1 MGRYAKGEERRAA
14 ILRAALDLIGRNG
27 FRTTSL
33 NDIADEV
40 GLTKAGVLHYF
51 GSKDE
56 LYAEVL
62 RLRDELGTPE
72 DGIDLDDFLGV
83 LRANADVGGLVHLFT
98 ALAAAAVEPDHAAH
112 DFFVDRYD
120 RVRAGLEGAVRRAVA
135 DGRLRDDV
143 DPARLVI
150 EITEHEAVGDYA
162 RLSTRLAD
170 FRGRGARVAID
181 DTGGIFVLGCR

>member
-120 RVRAGLEGAVRRAVA
+120 RVRAGLEGAVRRAMA

-143 DPARLVI
+143 DPARLARLLVAVSDGLQVQWLLDPSFDMAADV
-150 EITEHEAVGDYA
+150 EAVLALLGEPA
-162 RLSTRLAD
+162 VTR
-170 FRGRGARVAID
+170 
-181 DTGGIFVLGCR
+181 